1 MPKKRT
7 TVKVE
12 APSVD
17 IPLKDVIIP
26 MFGPVLQDILNH
38 SHTHYVFEG
47 GRGSTKSSLIS
58 IAIPLI
64 MLSNPNY
71 RIKKEDSERRLAVIR
86 ATYENARRQ
95 GDENVYLISGEN
107 FYAESDPFA
116 CTVDNVHPNDCGC
129 YHMAKEI
136 RKTLEPIFNAVCTK

>member
-1 MPKKRT
+1 MA
-7 TVKVE
+7 E
-12 APSVD
+12 FIAD
-17 IPLKDVIIP
+17 IPMCIFVMDYDYNAPNAAHLAKTHEPFFKIIREKNP
-26 MFGPVLQDILNH
+26 DLPI
-38 SHTHYVFEG
+38 
-47 GRGSTKSSLIS
+47 
-58 IAIPLI
+58 I

-71 RIKKEDSERRLAVIR
+71 RIKKADSERRLAVIR